1 MSTLS
6 SIGNSFLKGYGSTQ
20 DYSILF
26 NSLNKK
32 GSSGSF
38 NMFDIS
44 GKSSASNLSANFYTD
59 YASIKNGS
67 YGKLTKSW
75 YAKQTSE
82 AESSSSS
89 EKTAEKPDY
98 AELASTISNT
108 AKTLGGYSQGGGY
121 GSVDTAG
128 SIFDSAT

>member
-6 SIGNSFLKGYGSTQ
+6 AIGNSFLKGYGSTQ

-26 NSLNKK
+26 NSLNNKS
-32 GSSGSF
+32 SSGSF

-44 GKSSASNLSANFYTD
+44 GKSSTSNLSANFFTD

-75 YAKQTSE
+75 YASQASE
-82 AESSSSS
+82 SKDSSS
-89 EKTAEKPDY
+89 EKSAEKPDY
-98 AELASTISNT
+98 AELASTISEA

-121 GSVDTAG
+121 STVDTAG

>member
-26 NSLNKK
+26 NSLNKNS
-32 GSSGSF
+32 SSGSF
-38 NMFDIS
+38 NMFDVS
-44 GKSSASNLSANFYTD
+44 GKSSTSNLSSNFFTD

-75 YAKQTSE
+75 YANQASE
-82 AESSSSS
+82 DKSSS
-89 EKTAEKPDY
+89 ADKPDY
-98 AELASTISNT
+98 AELASTISAA
-108 AKTLGGYSQGGGY
+108 AKSLGGYSQAGGY
-121 GSVDTAG
+121 GAVDTAG

>member
-6 SIGNSFLKGYGSTQ
+6 AIGNSFLKGYGSTQ

-26 NSLNKK
+26 NSLNKS

-44 GKSSASNLSANFYTD
+44 GKSSTSNLSANFYTD

-75 YAKQTSE
+75 YANQASE
-82 AESSSSS
+82 SKSSSD
-89 EKTAEKPDY
+89 TAAEKPDY
-98 AELASTISNT
+98 SELASTISAA
-108 AKTLGGYSQGGGY
+108 AKSLGGYSQGGGY
-121 GSVDTAG
+121 SAVDAAG